1 MRRCPERA
9 SRTLPVPDMRPSPF
23 PDSPHSSKNRGW
35 SSKACVAAPV
45 TGQPAPCLRPSWN
58 DRYRLPVVWRSSFR
72 RRSVPARGRGGCSR
86 EEHVDVAAR
95 CTVLAGFVGRLAY
108 LPAIRSPTLTG
119 HRPKPRPTLGR
130 GRRAH
135 GRRTC
140 RSRARISRRHGQRL
154 RMRAC
159 DRSTAQAHRAGAS
172 SARRAARTGRVVPL
186 PTTAC
191 SPAGGYGSRSRAG
204 FCFRLPAQ
212 ADVRPTGASQ
222 FDAKR

>member
-1 MRRCPERA
+1 MSSILLLRRCPERA

-86 EEHVDVAAR
+86 EERVDVAAR

-135 GRRTC
+135 GRRRVGLVRVFHAVTANDFAC
-140 RSRARISRRHGQRL
+140 ELVIAVPHKLIVREPLQLVEPLGPDASCLFQRRLAHRRRL
-154 RMRAC
+154 RIAE
-159 DRSTAQAHRAGAS
+159 
-172 SARRAARTGRVVPL
+172 
-186 PTTAC
+186 
-191 SPAGGYGSRSRAG
+191 
-204 FCFRLPAQ
+204 
-212 ADVRPTGASQ
+212 
-222 FDAKR
+222 